1 MGGCNRP
8 PIFLLQNNIM
18 KTPEEILL
26 SAGESVEYARQYVE
40 HQADI
45 IRLEA
50 AERSAKVISS
60 LITAMV
66 LGVIGFL
73 VVVMLSMAAGF
84 WLTAAL
90 DSAPQAFLI
99 IAAAYVMVGAMLYFF
114 RRSIITNPSLDFVLD
129 AFFNDD
135 DKEHNQTKK

>member
-1 MGGCNRP
+1 MGGCDRP

-66 LGVIGFL
+66 LGVIGLL
-73 VVVMLSMAAGF
+73 VMVMLSMAAGF
-84 WLTAAL
+84 WLAAL
-90 DSAPQAFLI
+90 LGSAPQAFLI
-99 IAAAYVMVGAMLYFF
+99 IAAAYVGMGAMLYFF
-114 RRSIITNPSLDFVLD
+114 RRGIITNPSLDFVLD
-129 AFFNDD
+129 AFFDDD
-135 DKEHNQTKK
+135 DKHSQTKK